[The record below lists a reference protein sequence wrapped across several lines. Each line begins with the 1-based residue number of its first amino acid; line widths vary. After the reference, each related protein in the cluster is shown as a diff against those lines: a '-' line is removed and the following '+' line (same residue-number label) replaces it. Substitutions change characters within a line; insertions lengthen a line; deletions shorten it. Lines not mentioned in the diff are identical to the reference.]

1 MLILETALLRLAQSF
16 KTASKGL
23 VMIDPQLYGQVALVT
38 GANSGIGAATAY
50 ALADQGATVF
60 ITYLGRPDDAKLA
73 YEILEPNGIISTKNC

>member
-38 GANSGIGAATAY
+38 GANSGIDAATADEM
-50 ALADQGATVF
+50 AGEDLAPFG
-60 ITYLGRPDDAKLA
+60 
-73 YEILEPNGIISTKNC
+73 PNPLLNN